1 MIFFE
6 EEYNKGKENEDN
18 HFLFLQE
25 YFNDPTLKQTTKK
38 FSTFDYNSDNIIIEL
53 KKRNFDSNKYPD
65 LMIGL
70 NKIEKAKKAKKDIF
84 FIMDMDDGLFC
95 YKYDIN
101 DKLNYRSGG
110 RRDRKINEFKQYA
123 YIPIELFTK
132 IK

>member
-6 EEYNKGKENEDN
+6 EEYNKGKEHEDEQFI
-18 HFLFLQE
+18 FLRE

-38 FSTFDYNSDNIIIEL
+38 FSTFDYNSNNIIVEI

-70 NKIEKAKKAKKDIF
+70 NKIEKAKKQKKDIF
-84 FIMDMDDGLFC
+84 FIMDMDDGMFC

-110 RRDRKINEFKQYA
+110 RKDRGCNEFKPYA
-123 YIPIELFTK
+123 YIPMDLFTK

>member
-1 MIFFE
+1 MFFE
-6 EEYNKGKENEDN
+6 DAYNTGKEHENN
-18 HFLFLQE
+18 HFTFLQE
-25 YFNDPTLKQTTKK
+25 YFNEPTLKQSKK
-38 FSTFDYNSDNIIIEL
+38 VFSTFDYDSDNIIIEL
-53 KKRNFDSNKYPD
+53 KKRSFDSTKYKD

-70 NKIEKAKKAKKDIF
+70 NKLEKAKKSQKDIYF
-84 FIMDMDDGLFC
+84 VIDMDDGLFC

-110 RRDRKINEFKQYA
+110 RKDRGYNEFKQYA

>member
-1 MIFFE
+1 MFFE
-6 EEYNKGKENEDN
+6 EAYNKGKEHEEE
-18 HFLFLQE
+18 HFIFLQE
-25 YFNDPTLKQTTKK
+25 YFNDPTLKKTTKK

-53 KKRNFDSNKYPD
+53 KKRNFDFGKYPD

-70 NKIEKAKKAKKDIF
+70 NKILRAQKAKKDIY
-84 FIMDMDDGLFC
+84 FIMDCNNGMYS

-110 RRDRKINEFKQYA
+110 RKDRGFNEFKPYC

>member
-6 EEYNKGKENEDN
+6 DAYNEAKKHEDEY
-18 HFLFLQE
+18 FIFLQE
-25 YFNDPTLKQTTKK
+25 YFDPTLKKTTKK
-38 FSTFDYNSDNIIIEL
+38 FSTFDYNSNNIIVEI

-110 RRDRKINEFKQYA
+110 RRDRGINEFKQYC
-123 YIPIELFTK
+123 YIPMDLFTK

>member
-6 EEYNKGKENEDN
+6 EAYNKGKEHEDE

-25 YFNDPTLKQTTKK
+25 YFNDPTLKQSKK
-38 FSTFDYNSDNIIIEL
+38 IFSTFDYNSDNIIIEL
-53 KKRNFDSNKYPD
+53 KKRNFDFGKYED
-65 LMIGL
+65 YMIGL
-70 NKIEKAKKAKKDIF
+70 NKIKRAQKAKKDIY
-84 FIMDMDDGLFC
+84 FIMIFDNGMYC

-110 RRDRKINEFKQYA
+110 RCDRRVNEFKPYC
-123 YIPIELFTK
+123 YIPKELFTK

>member
-6 EEYNKGKENEDN
+6 EEYNKGKEHEDEQFI
-18 HFLFLQE
+18 FLRE

-70 NKIEKAKKAKKDIF
+70 NKIKRAQKLNKDIF
-84 FIMDMDDGLFC
+84 FIMDMYDGLFC
-95 YKYDIN
+95 YKYNAD

-110 RRDRKINEFKQYA
+110 RKDRGINEFKQYC
-123 YIPIELFTK
+123 YIPMDLFTK

>member
-1 MIFFE
+1 MFFE
-6 EEYNKGKENEDN
+6 EAYNKGKEHEDE
-18 HFLFLQE
+18 HFIFLQE
-25 YFNDPTLKQTTKK
+25 YFNDPTLKQTKR

-70 NKIEKAKKAKKDIF
+70 NKIEKAKKQKKDIF
-84 FIMDMDDGLFC
+84 FIMDMDDGMFC

-110 RRDRKINEFKQYA
+110 RKDRGINEFKQYC
-123 YIPIELFTK
+123 YIPMDLFTK

>member
-6 EEYNKGKENEDN
+6 DEYNKAKEHEEE

-25 YFNDPTLKQTTKK
+25 YFNDPTLKKTTKK

-53 KKRNFDSNKYPD
+53 KKRNFDFGKYED
-65 LMIGL
+65 YMIGL
-70 NKIEKAKKAKKDIF
+70 NKIKRAQKAKKDIY
-84 FIMDMDDGLFC
+84 FIMIFDNGMYC

-110 RRDRKINEFKQYA
+110 RSDRKINEFKPYC
-123 YIPIELFTK
+123 YIPKELFTK

>member
-53 KKRNFDSNKYPD
+53 KKRNFDFGKYED
-65 LMIGL
+65 YMIGL
-70 NKIEKAKKAKKDIF
+70 NKIKRAQKLNKDIY
-84 FIMDMDDGLFC
+84 FIMLFDNGMYS
-95 YKYDIN
+95 YKYNAD
-101 DKLNYRSGG
+101 DKLNYRISG
-110 RRDRKINEFKQYA
+110 RRDRGFNEFKQYA
-123 YIPIELFTK
+123 FIPIELFIK

>member
-25 YFNDPTLKQTTKK
+25 YFNDPTLKKTTKK

-53 KKRNFDSNKYPD
+53 KKRNFDFGKYED
-65 LMIGL
+65 YMIGL
-70 NKIEKAKKAKKDIF
+70 NKIKRAQKLNKDIY
-84 FIMDMDDGLFC
+84 FIMLFDNGMYS
-95 YKYDIN
+95 YKYNTD
-101 DKLNYRSGG
+101 DKLNYRISG
-110 RRDRKINEFKQYA
+110 RRDRGFNEFKQYA
-123 YIPIELFTK
+123 FIPKELFIK

>member
-53 KKRNFDSNKYPD
+53 KKRNFDFGKYED
-65 LMIGL
+65 YMIGL
-70 NKIEKAKKAKKDIF
+70 NKIKRAQKLNKDIY
-84 FIMDMDDGLFC
+84 FIMLFDNGMYS
-95 YKYDIN
+95 YKYNAD
-101 DKLNYRSGG
+101 DKLNYRISG
-110 RRDRKINEFKQYA
+110 RRDRGFNEFKQYA
-123 YIPIELFTK
+123 FIPKELFIK

>member
-38 FSTFDYNSDNIIIEL
+38 FSTFDYNSDYIIIEL
-53 KKRNFDSNKYPD
+53 KKRNFDFGKYED
-65 LMIGL
+65 YMIGL
-70 NKIEKAKKAKKDIF
+70 NKIKRAQKLNKDIY
-84 FIMDMDDGLFC
+84 FIMLFDNGMYS
-95 YKYDIN
+95 YKYNAD
-101 DKLNYRSGG
+101 DKLNYRMSG
-110 RRDRKINEFKQYA
+110 RRDRGFNEFKQYSF
-123 YIPIELFTK
+123 IPKELFIK

>member
-1 MIFFE
+1 MFFE
-6 EEYNKGKENEDN
+6 EEYNKGKEHEEE

-25 YFNDPTLKQTTKK
+25 YFFEPTLKKTTKK

-70 NKIEKAKKAKKDIF
+70 NKIEKAKKAKKDIY

-110 RRDRKINEFKQYA
+110 RSDRKINEFKPYC
-123 YIPIELFTK
+123 YIPKELFTK